1 MVHKIITGKK
11 YYDEKIY
18 VDDIAN
24 LDLILKR
31 AKMSDAL
38 KNAVIELKDALK
50 RKDYDMAHELSAVK
64 SLIVTK
70 EFSFSPK
77 ERKEYA
83 FVENGKYNEKR
94 IGDSLYGYL
103 DALHHKITFNLMREG
118 RKDVIAS
125 GAMIIGGTP
134 EGLVIQQKGLPPESK
149 SPTLQRI
156 KYEMEHIRKEA
167 ERDWAKREKA
177 HKGG

>member
-38 KNAVIELKDALK
+38 KNAVIELKGALK

-64 SLIVTK
+64 SLIATSGK
-70 EFSFSPK
+70 EN
-77 ERKEYA
+77 A
-83 FVENGKYNEKR
+83 FIENDKYNEKT

-103 DALHHKITFNLMREG
+103 DALHHKITFNLMRKG

-156 KYEMEHIRKEA
+156 KYEMEHIRKES
-167 ERDWAKREKA
+167 ERKWAKS
-177 HKGG
+177 HKGE